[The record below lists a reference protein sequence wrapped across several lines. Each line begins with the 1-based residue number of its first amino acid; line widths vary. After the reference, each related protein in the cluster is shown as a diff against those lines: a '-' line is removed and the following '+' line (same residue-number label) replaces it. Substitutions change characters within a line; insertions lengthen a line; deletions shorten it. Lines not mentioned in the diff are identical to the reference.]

1 MDNNLM
7 INKLIAII
15 LFIIMSP
22 VFLFISIL
30 ICISD
35 GFPII
40 HLQKRIGYNNKEF
53 NFFKFRTMKKNTPM
67 VATDLLNNPEEHY
80 IKYGKLIRE
89 LSLDEIP
96 QLFNIIFGNMNFI
109 GPRPALYNED
119 KLVSLRTEVG
129 LHKLIPGITGWAQVN
144 GRDNLTI
151 DKKVEMDLYY
161 AEKKHSFLFKSK
173 ILGLTII
180 RVFQRANISH

>member
-1 MDNNLM
+1 M
-7 INKLIAII
+7 INKLVAII
-15 LFIIMSP
+15 LFLILLP
-22 VFLFISIL
+22 VFLLISIL

-40 HLQKRIGYNNKEF
+40 HLQRRIGHNNKEF
-53 NFFKFRTMKKNTPM
+53 DFFKFRTMKKNTPM
-67 VATDLLNNPEEHY
+67 VATDLLDDPKKHY

-89 LSLDEIP
+89 FSLDEIP
-96 QLFNIIFGNMNFI
+96 QLFNVISGTMNFI
-109 GPRPALYNED
+109 GPRPALYNEK
-119 KLVSLRTEVG
+119 KLVDLRTEVD

-151 DKKVEMDLYY
+151 EKKVEMDLFYSR
-161 AEKKHSFLFKSK
+161 KKHSFLFNLK

-180 RVFQRANISH
+180 KVFQREDISH